1 MRAEGMQVFSLFHPD
16 NPMLSV
22 GVFTNHPIEAAGG
35 PASSSTAAAAPF
47 SYPSGADSSVVLLK
61 LKFDT
66 WASRS
71 TPTTPV

>member
-1 MRAEGMQVFSLFHPD
+1 MRAEGMQVVSLFHPD

-22 GVFTNHPIEAAGG
+22 GVFTNHPIEAAGDRVLFD
-35 PASSSTAAAAPF
+35 AAAAPF
-47 SYPSGADSSVVLLK
+47 SYPSGADSCVVLLK

-66 WASRS
+66 RASRS